1 MRSLIILTGFV
12 SFIRNL
18 WLSFV
23 NGLLSGQDE
32 RKLKLEQMNLFD
44 NLLEVL
50 RNYGAP
56 SKIWLQNVTLT
67 RLLLMSLAM
76 LNLSVKLYKIF
87 LFF

>member
-18 WLSFV
+18 WLSFG

-76 LNLSVKLYKIF
+76 LNISVKLYKIF